1 MRQRHFAVEDRNG
14 KLMQG
19 YHPDFPFLFEVP
31 EFLSENEKVF
41 GRDPFDEEQLA
52 ELTMEWEQKERDMIL
67 RGEDPRRA
75 LDQFDNI
82 VCTVGYL

>member
-1 MRQRHFAVEDRNG
+1 
-14 KLMQG
+14 MQG

-31 EFLSENEKVF
+31 EYLSENEKVF